1 MLIWENLIVALA
13 QAIGVHLMLFTAVLS
28 RHSKMDPP
36 LQAEHPFSSYCRFI
50 WQIGVRFY

>member
-50 WQIGVRFY
+50 WQIGVRF